1 MPLDVPSQVHFG
13 RIRLCALWTTG
24 KAEAG
29 GQGFLP
35 GKGGAAYTPGPEL
48 CYSRSPLKD
57 RKIHKE
63 NNILIGSKELK
74 NGLKRNQLL
83 SQNLATANMR
93 KTCKLHLGKFYTD
106 KVLFRNSSTLPVFQ
120 VVGIISTNP
129 HVREFFLVIRR
140 GRQDSP
146 FETKIWPSRE
156 KHERSKCIIKK

>member
-1 MPLDVPSQVHFG
+1 MYPLKYTLVGSGCVPCERLG
-13 RIRLCALWTTG
+13 RQRQEA
-24 KAEAG
+24 KASC
-29 GQGFLP
+29 QGSW
-35 GKGGAAYTPGPEL
+35 AAYTPGPEL

-74 NGLKRNQLL
+74 KGLKRNQLL